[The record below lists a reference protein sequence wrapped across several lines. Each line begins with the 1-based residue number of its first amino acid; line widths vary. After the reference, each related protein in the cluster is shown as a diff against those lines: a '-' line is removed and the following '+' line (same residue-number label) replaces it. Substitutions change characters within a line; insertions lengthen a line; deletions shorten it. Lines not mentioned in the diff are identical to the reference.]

1 MTRPPPNVHSAGRPG
16 FLVIV
21 RALISHWR
29 RHKIQAITLVVG
41 LAAATALWTAVQAL
55 NSHARAN
62 YAAAA
67 AVVKGA
73 GRPALVSA
81 DGGAL
86 DQRAFAA
93 LRRAG
98 IAVTPIVVGRF
109 LHQDTVI
116 ELTGI
121 DPLTNRGGAFDLTGS
136 AGATVPANPD
146 GQQMLAF
153 IQPPGMLYTGA
164 ETAAQLEAYFLSQPI
179 ETPPKVEV
187 RPDFADGTAI
197 GDITTVQ
204 RLLNME
210 GQLSK
215 LLLPPSGLFEL
226 TDLPAPWNQT
236 LKFEEAAQQVDL
248 NGLTDSFHLN
258 LTAFGLLCFLVGLF
272 IVYSA
277 IGLAIEDRLSSIR
290 TLRIC
295 GVSRRQLLGLMIVE
309 MTGLA
314 IIAGSLGVVLG
325 YIIASLLLPDIA
337 ASLRGLYGA
346 RLSGSLSLDV
356 SWWVGGIAISVL
368 GVLAAAFGGFYRV
381 SKMSLL
387 EFKGTDAWWA
397 KQNKTITIKATLAL
411 VFLTLALIS
420 YGFGHGLMAA
430 FGVMAGVLLSA
441 AFLLPLLL
449 KTFLAIGLHFAST
462 PLGRWF
468 WADARQQLTGLS
480 LALMALMLALGT
492 NIGVS
497 GMVSGFRGTFD
508 AFLEERLS
516 ADLYLLA
523 ATKEQGRS
531 IKAWTV
537 GQPAIEAVLPI
548 TGATSHI
555 GGQPVNIVG
564 FEDHASYRGTWSLLE
579 ATPAVWDQTVSG
591 GSVLVNEQLARR
603 YNRWVD
609 DSVTLETAA
618 GPNRF
623 TIAGVYSDYGNPRA
637 EVRMVNH
644 TLVAN
649 WPDATQRRFALIT
662 SASNQVRTTIIK
674 EFDLPGSQIID
685 QAALKGFSR
694 GIFEK
699 TFTISDAL
707 SGLTLGVAAIA
718 MFTSL
723 LALSGARISGVAP
736 LWAMGVPRRKLALY
750 ELAKIMLLSV
760 LTAVAA
766 IPLGIAITWCLVA
779 VVNVEAFGWR
789 LPLHLFPSQWT
800 VIGLLGLLSAL
811 VAAIYPALKLQKT
824 PPALLS
830 KVFANDH

>member
-1 MTRPPPNVHSAGRPG
+1 MTRSLTNTHASEQAGL
-16 FLVIV
+16 LVV
-21 RALISHWR
+21 AHALFSHWR

-41 LAAATALWTAVQAL
+41 LASATALWTAVQAL

-67 AVVKGA
+67 ATVEGVN
-73 GRPALVSA
+73 RPALVSNEGTA
-81 DGGAL
+81 F

-98 IAVTPIVVGRF
+98 IDVTPVIVGRF
-109 LHQDTVI
+109 LHQNTVI

-121 DPLTNRGGAFDLTGS
+121 DPVTNRNGTFGSTGS
-136 AGATVPANPD
+136 VEHTALD

-153 IQPPGMLYTGA
+153 IQPPGVLYASTD
-164 ETAAQLEAYFLSQPI
+164 TAVQLEAYFSSQRI
-179 ETPPKVEV
+179 ESPPKVV
-187 RPDFADGTAI
+187 ARPDLTNGMAI
-197 GDITTVQ
+197 GDVTTVQ
-204 RLLNME
+204 RLMALE
-210 GQLSK
+210 GRLSK
-215 LLLPPSGLFEL
+215 LLLPASAPAEL
-226 TDLPAPWNQT
+226 VDLPSPWNQT
-236 LKFEEAAQQVDL
+236 LRLEEAAQQVDL

-295 GVSRRQLLGLMIVE
+295 GVSRRRLLGLMIVE

-314 IIAGSLGVVLG
+314 IIAGSIGVVLG
-325 YIIASLLLPDIA
+325 YFIASLLLPDIA

-346 RLSGSLSLDV
+346 RISGSLSLDT

-368 GVLAAAFGGFYRV
+368 GVLAAALGGFFRV

-387 EFKGTDAWWA
+387 EFKGTDAWRA

-420 YGFGHGLMAA
+420 YGFGQGLMAA
-430 FGVMAGVLLSA
+430 FGVMAGILLAA

-449 KTFLAIGLHFAST
+449 KAFLAIGLRFAST
-462 PLGRWF
+462 PLSRWF

-497 GMVSGFRGTFD
+497 GMVSGFRDTFD

-523 ATKEQGRS
+523 ASKNQGRA
-531 IKAWTV
+531 IAAWAA
-537 GQPAIEAVLPI
+537 GQSEIEAVLPI
-548 TGATSHI
+548 TGASSQI
-555 GGQPVNIVG
+555 GGQPVNIAG
-564 FEDHASYRGTWSLLE
+564 FEDHASYRDTWSFLE
-579 ATPAVWDQTVSG
+579 ATHDVWDRTVSG

-603 YNRWVD
+603 YTSWVN
-609 DSVTLETAA
+609 STISLETAA
-618 GPNRF
+618 GPQVF
-623 TIAGVYSDYGNPRA
+623 TIVGVYSDYGNPLA
-637 EVRMVNH
+637 EVRMVNQS
-644 TLVAN
+644 VEAN

-662 SASNQVRTTIIK
+662 SAGDQVRAAIIS
-674 EFDLPGSQIID
+674 EFDLPGSQIIN
-685 QAALKGFSR
+685 QAALKSFSR

-723 LALSGARISGVAP
+723 LALSSARISGVAP
-736 LWAMGVPRRKLALY
+736 LWAMGVARKKLAFY
-750 ELAKIMLLSV
+750 ELKKILLLAI

-789 LPLHLFPSQWT
+789 LPLHLFPSQWAI
-800 VIGLLGLLSAL
+800 IGLLGLLSAL